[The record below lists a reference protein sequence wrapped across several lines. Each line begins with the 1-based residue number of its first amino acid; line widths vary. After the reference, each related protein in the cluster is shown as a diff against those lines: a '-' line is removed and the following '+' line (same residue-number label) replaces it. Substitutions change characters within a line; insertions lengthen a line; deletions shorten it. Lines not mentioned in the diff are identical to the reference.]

1 MYAAAAGASLGS
13 RQARKQQRQQNNKNR
28 ELLKQG
34 LKEKLASKAAGAS
47 TPTKSRQFHQLPP
60 NYLRTPYAQARKLSA
75 SFAQHGSKATITD
88 AAPGSP
94 HTPHHA
100 HPHHQHFH
108 SYDTQC
114 QKTGPHQNDLHR
126 QQLIK
131 SATATF
137 PLVSRADVSP
147 PPSPGLTPAGEP
159 SSNLLLILDQPKE
172 GLHPDSIFVTPAT
185 PIASPGHVTRQG
197 SPTLALQLPV
207 PLERKCSVYRARKMD
222 AMEPTDPN
230 APTVTIKVD
239 DAYALPYA
247 YDPLLPNGKWCPSEY
262 CDSEHRHLGVCTCDH
277 IECAQ
282 GRAAWLERG
291 RRCSVQENTASCH
304 RRWVKRN
311 RVHDSSI
318 GGSSDDDDLLGV
330 LQGPSS
336 FANAFLYVGLGTVA
350 IGLVISFVGTGEKG
364 FKTVE
369 LRLIGPSLIGIG
381 LICCILRILFC
392 VCPSNCLSS
401 RRNAEKKNA
410 KIDADHTTSL
420 LRSDKRVQIAR
431 GGNSQTKLQTHK
443 TMSKS
448 HSKTIEGMEALRHLA
463 TTSLLLQSEPKVSS
477 NRIVPVIQEPDRTED
492 APLEMHNID
501 SHSVDLCDLSDDNVS
516 SSSEEGACGGADVI
530 LIGDTVSEDVAE
542 VLPERVPTLRLSKLH
557 RQRTRGV
564 QSAAQVSL
572 PGDVAEAE
580 TCLMLPP
587 ETLSPPAMATSRLMS
602 PPLKPHLKS
611 RYPSPLQPPPS
622 SEQSVTNLTSIALPT
637 LPGEAELV
645 LSPSKLAPD
654 AHQQSIAARRA
665 PRKSSLLGQ
674 VIIIFVVLAALIS
687 RSTAWDTVELEIFD
701 LVEDINENFYTLLGI
716 NQNATTAEVKRAFR
730 TLSVVLHPDK
740 TTAEGAN
747 EKFRN
752 LVAVYEVLKDP
763 EKREKYDKVLRDGLP
778 NWKSGLYY
786 YRRFRKMGMA
796 EMVSILSVIL
806 TVGQYLI
813 SWAVYFEKKYTAEQI
828 LGTKIKKIQKKQKN
842 TIDMDRILQEI
853 PKPSIFQTL
862 PFQIPLFIWRFP
874 KRMKDTYKE
883 YREVKQ
889 RQLEEEEREQEEEKR
904 QQELVE
910 KIQKQKEEAKG
921 LRKRKA
927 FVVPEKTDEEL
938 SGYTNVMSKTTPDG
952 VVRPVHHTQVPVS
965 GGLWTDDD
973 LNELVRLVKKY
984 PGGTTDRW
992 ETIASAMNRSIPE
1005 VTFMAAK
1012 LKDNPLKAPNATE
1025 PEELGHAKTKQKTQ
1039 DGKQLIIPVTN
1050 WSQQQQQALEVAIV
1064 KYPKGGVG
1072 DRWQKIAN
1080 CVQGKNR
1087 EECMARYKYL
1097 VELVKKQREETVAP
1111 EQEEQAEESEE
1122 VAEEPEEIAE
1132 EEELIEEP
1140 PEEEEEEEEEEVVEV
1155 VKPKGKNRRR
1165 DRKKLAELTLEEYEE
1180 YDK

>member
-34 LKEKLASKAAGAS
+34 LKDKLAAKAAGPA
-47 TPTKSRQFHQLPP
+47 TPTKSRPFHQLPP
-60 NYLRTPYAQARKLSA
+60 NYLRTPYAQSRKLSA
-75 SFAQHGSKATITD
+75 SYAQHGSKMTVAEGG
-88 AAPGSP
+88 PGSP

-114 QKTGPHQNDLHR
+114 QKPTSPTPPQHDIHR

-137 PLVSRADVSP
+137 PLVSRADATP
-147 PPSPGLTPAGEP
+147 PPSPGLTPAGDP
-159 SSNLLLILDQPKE
+159 SSNLLLIIDQPHKE
-172 GLHPDSIFVTPAT
+172 GLHPVADSIFVTPAT

-239 DAYALPYA
+239 DAYAVPYA
-247 YDPLLPNGKWCPSEY
+247 YDPLLPNGKWCPAEY

-401 RRNAEKKNA
+401 RRNVEKKNA

-477 NRIVPVIQEPDRTED
+477 NRIVPVIQEPEKTED

-501 SHSVDLCDLSDDNVS
+501 SHNVDLCSISDDAAS
-516 SSSEEGACGGADVI
+516 SSSDEVEGACGGTD
-530 LIGDTVSEDVAE
+530 LIGDTVSSTPRDAAE
-542 VLPERVPTLRLSKLH
+542 AVPERLPSLRLSKLH
-557 RQRTRGV
+557 RQRTRSN
-564 QSAAQVSL
+564 QPMVSL
-572 PGDVAEAE
+572 PGDVAETHLEAE
-580 TCLMLPP
+580 TSLMLPP
-587 ETLSPPAMATSRLMS
+587 ETPATATSRLVS
-602 PPLKPHLKS
+602 PPLNPHLKS
-611 RYPSPLQPPPS
+611 RYPSPLQPPPFN
-622 SEQSVTNLTSIALPT
+622 EQSVTNLTSITLPT

-645 LSPSKLAPD
+645 LSPSKL
-654 AHQQSIAARRA
+654 
-665 PRKSSLLGQ
+665 GQ
-674 VIIIFVVLAALIS
+674 
-687 RSTAWDTVELEIFD
+687 
-701 LVEDINENFYTLLGI
+701 
-716 NQNATTAEVKRAFR
+716 
-730 TLSVVLHPDK
+730 
-740 TTAEGAN
+740 
-747 EKFRN
+747 
-752 LVAVYEVLKDP
+752 
-763 EKREKYDKVLRDGLP
+763 
-778 NWKSGLYY
+778 
-786 YRRFRKMGMA
+786 
-796 EMVSILSVIL
+796 
-806 TVGQYLI
+806 
-813 SWAVYFEKKYTAEQI
+813 
-828 LGTKIKKIQKKQKN
+828 
-842 TIDMDRILQEI
+842 
-853 PKPSIFQTL
+853 
-862 PFQIPLFIWRFP
+862 
-874 KRMKDTYKE
+874 
-883 YREVKQ
+883 
-889 RQLEEEEREQEEEKR
+889 
-904 QQELVE
+904 
-910 KIQKQKEEAKG
+910 
-921 LRKRKA
+921 
-927 FVVPEKTDEEL
+927 
-938 SGYTNVMSKTTPDG
+938 
-952 VVRPVHHTQVPVS
+952 
-965 GGLWTDDD
+965 
-973 LNELVRLVKKY
+973 
-984 PGGTTDRW
+984 
-992 ETIASAMNRSIPE
+992 
-1005 VTFMAAK
+1005 
-1012 LKDNPLKAPNATE
+1012 
-1025 PEELGHAKTKQKTQ
+1025 
-1039 DGKQLIIPVTN
+1039 
-1050 WSQQQQQALEVAIV
+1050 
-1064 KYPKGGVG
+1064 
-1072 DRWQKIAN
+1072 
-1080 CVQGKNR
+1080 
-1087 EECMARYKYL
+1087 
-1097 VELVKKQREETVAP
+1097 
-1111 EQEEQAEESEE
+1111 
-1122 VAEEPEEIAE
+1122 
-1132 EEELIEEP
+1132 
-1140 PEEEEEEEEEEVVEV
+1140 
-1155 VKPKGKNRRR
+1155 
-1165 DRKKLAELTLEEYEE
+1165 
-1180 YDK
+1180 